1 MASCSGDS
9 CKSCRVFDQLI
20 AEHRPLNGVPIIV
33 RGQCMFRKKIR
44 DELVAAIEKNRAK
57 AKADLDRKIAELKKS
72 TNMKNLSILLD
83 EAVDV
88 TLITR
93 EEANLILARL
103 IAEDNDDSW
112 NTLGVEGWTP
122 PEEANGSPKEAN
134 GSPKG
139 AKGPSEDEDDR
150 WPEDEGDGEGPVP
163 TLVPRPVPVGSP
175 VSENAGTRTN
185 NLSLVTTPGTTGTSG
200 NIPSSNNRSLVTSG
214 TATGTSGNLGIVK
227 GADPRIAIRLAE
239 IEKNPYE
246 LLKAADD
253 SLKQLKF
260 KYEEYFIKLAINNYY
275 GVRSITG
282 QPKNGNITNYD
293 RTYKVLSTTG
303 YEFMEGRNIMPNY
316 YLEKFKQYYVTK
328 YTILY
333 KQYIQEK
340 MFIDYNEFS
349 ELYNG
354 LVFAF
359 LSKLKRDFPDTKRVT
374 DEQKFKFRQS
384 IQLESLTID
393 HMKGGSRKVTRK
405 VKMNKRRR
413 ASRRS

>member
-1 MASCSGDS
+1 MAFCSGDS

-20 AEHRPLNGVPIIV
+20 AEHKSLNGVPIIV

-93 EEANLILARL
+93 EEANLILARPV
-103 IAEDNDDSW
+103 AEDNDDSW

-134 GSPKG
+134 GSPKE

-200 NIPSSNNRSLVTSG
+200 NIPSSNNRLLVTSVSIPE
-214 TATGTSGNLGIVK
+214 TRTTGPK
-227 GADPRIAIRLAE
+227 EDPRIAIRLAE
-239 IEKNPYE
+239 IEENPYE
-246 LLKAADD
+246 LSKAAYD
-253 SLKQLKF
+253 SLQQLKF
-260 KYEEYFIKLAINNYY
+260 KYIDYFTKLAINNYY
-275 GVRSITG
+275 GVRSYTG
-282 QPKNGNITNYD
+282 QPKNGNITNYN
-293 RTYKVLSTTG
+293 RTYKLLSTTG
-303 YEFMEGRNIMPNY
+303 YEFMEGKNIKLDY

-333 KQYIQEK
+333 KQYIQGK
-340 MFIDYNEFS
+340 RFIDYNEFS

-393 HMKGGSRKVTRK
+393 AMKGGNRKVTRK